1 MNKILILGSLL
12 CAAFVMSCN
21 KSDIQDNTPTVTID
35 NPPLGEFP
43 THSIAKSLTIP
54 DSLTFAGEQVPL
66 YIPDVKE
73 RLDRELHINTY
84 WHNNTIFLIKNAN
97 RWLPQM
103 EPILKDH
110 GIPDD
115 FKYLTAIEGSFRND
129 ESPAGA
135 VGFWQ
140 IKKAT
145 AREYGLEVTKEVD
158 ERHDPIKSTVA
169 ACKYLNRAYKKFGNW
184 TNVAGSYNRGM
195 AGLQRAMTHQNDS
208 IYYNLM
214 LNEETSRY
222 VFRILAIKEIIEN
235 PRKYSFNIDEQHL
248 YAAEEVRYVEVI
260 TTIDNLVQWSQ
271 DNGINYKLLKRHNP
285 WLQKD
290 KLTVNRGKS
299 YQIAIPITN

>member
-1 MNKILILGSLL
+1 MNKLIIASILL
-12 CAAFVMSCN
+12 CAISMTACN
-21 KSDIQDNTPTVTID
+21 TQSNETQQVIDVD
-35 NPPLGEFP
+35 NPPLGEFLA
-43 THSIAKSLTIP
+43 HSNAKSLAIP
-54 DSLTFAGEQVPL
+54 DSLTFAGEPVPL
-66 YIPDVKE
+66 HIPDVIE

-84 WHNNTIFLIKNAN
+84 WHNNTIFLIKHAH

-103 EPILKDH
+103 EPILKEY

-140 IKKAT
+140 FKKAT
-145 AREYGLEVTKEVD
+145 AKEYGLEVTREVD
-158 ERHDPIKSTVA
+158 ERYDPIKSTVA

-235 PRKYSFNIDEQHL
+235 PSKYSFNIDEQHL
-248 YAAEEVRYVEVI
+248 YNAEDVRYVEV
-260 TTIDNLVQWSQ
+260 TATINDLVQWSR

-290 KLTVNRGKS
+290 KLTVKRGKV
-299 YQIAIPITN
+299 YQIAIPVVK